1 MMLIGMLVHPLT
13 VTSPVVCTVQAC
25 KVLIKGLSK
34 YLDNPSAL
42 ERQSKKLRQMGLKLQ
57 YVRAAVHACSSAKQV
72 KQEAEAKAKEAA
84 EMAKKN
90 AAAKTMVA
98 DLFGNDDET
107 WLPST
112 VSAAPAAEA
121 AAAVPKA
128 KAKSTGNKKIAT
140 SSMFGDDSDDSG
152 DGLFG

>member
-1 MMLIGMLVHPLT
+1 MMLIGMSVHPIT
-13 VTSPVVCTVQAC
+13 VTRPIVCIVQAC

-84 EMAKKN
+84 EIAKKN

-98 DLFGNDDET
+98 DLFGNDDEL

-121 AAAVPKA
+121 VAAVPKA
-128 KAKSTGNKKIAT
+128 KAKSTGKKIAT